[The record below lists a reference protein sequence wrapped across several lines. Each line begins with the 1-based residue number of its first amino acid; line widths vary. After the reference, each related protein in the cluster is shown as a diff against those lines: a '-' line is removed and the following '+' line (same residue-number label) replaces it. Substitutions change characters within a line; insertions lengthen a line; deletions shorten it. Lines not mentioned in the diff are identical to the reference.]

1 MAGSAG
7 GWLESH
13 RAAYS
18 GMRVCVTGGAGFIG
32 SHLVEAL
39 DALGAHVTVLDD
51 LCNGFRDNLKGRSDR
66 VRLIEGSILDADAM
80 SRAAEGAA
88 VIFHLAALG
97 SVPRSVEEPMRYH
110 RVNVDGTLAV
120 LEAARKTGARV
131 SYSASSSAYGDTPT
145 LPKIESMRNDPRSPY
160 AVTKLA
166 GEQYGRAYTLCYGV
180 PFVGLRYFN
189 IFGPRQRED
198 SQYAAVIPRW
208 AAAIRAG
215 RKPLIYGNGS
225 QTRDFT
231 HVHNAVHANLLA
243 GRATGT
249 LEGETVNI
257 GCGEK
262 YSLLEL
268 LAQMNAVLGTSAEPD
283 FQPPRAGD
291 VKDSLAAIGAAR
303 ALIGYEPVVTF
314 GDGLR
319 TTLLG

>member
-1 MAGSAG
+1 
-7 GWLESH
+7 
-13 RAAYS
+13 
-18 GMRVCVTGGAGFIG
+18 
-32 SHLVEAL
+32 
-39 DALGAHVTVLDD
+39 
-51 LCNGFRDNLKGRSDR
+51 
-66 VRLIEGSILDADAM
+66 
-80 SRAAEGAA
+80 
-88 VIFHLAALG
+88 
-97 SVPRSVEEPMRYH
+97 
-110 RVNVDGTLAV
+110 
-120 LEAARKTGARV
+120 
-131 SYSASSSAYGDTPT
+131 
-145 LPKIESMRNDPRSPY
+145 
-160 AVTKLA
+160 
-166 GEQYGRAYTLCYGV
+166 
-180 PFVGLRYFN
+180 
-189 IFGPRQRED
+189 
-198 SQYAAVIPRW
+198 VIPRW

-243 GRATGT
+243 GRATGK

-291 VKDSLAAIGAAR
+291 VKDSLAAIGAAH

>member
-1 MAGSAG
+1 VAAGTG
-7 GWLESH
+7 GWLDSH
-13 RAAYS
+13 RAAYG

-39 DALGAHVTVLDD
+39 DALGAHVTVIDD
-51 LCNGFRDNLKGRSDR
+51 LCNGFRENLAARSER

-80 SRAAEGAA
+80 ARAAEGAA

-120 LEAARKTGARV
+120 LETARATGARV

-166 GEQYGRAYTLCYGV
+166 GEEYGRAYALCYGV
-180 PFVGLRYFN
+180 PFVSLRYFN

-215 RKPLIYGNGS
+215 RKPLVYGNGS

-243 GRATGT
+243 GRATST
-249 LEGETVNI
+249 LEGQTVNI
-257 GCGEK
+257 GCGAK
-262 YSLLEL
+262 FSLLEL
-268 LAQMNAVLGTSAEPD
+268 LAQMNSVLGTSAEPD
-283 FQPPRAGD
+283 FQPARAGD
-291 VKDSLAAIGAAR
+291 VKDSLAAIDAAKQ
-303 ALIGYEPVVTF
+303 LIGYEPVMDF
-314 GDGLR
+314 AAGLR
-319 TTLLG
+319 GTLLA

>member
-1 MAGSAG
+1 MHAAAG

-13 RAAYS
+13 RAAYG

-39 DALGAHVTVLDD
+39 DGLGAHVTAIDD

-66 VRLIEGSILDADAM
+66 VRLVEGSILDADAM

-120 LEAARKTGARV
+120 LEVARKTGARV
-131 SYSASSSAYGDTPT
+131 AYSASSSAYGDTPT
-145 LPKIESMRNDPRSPY
+145 LPKVESMRNDPRSPY

-166 GEQYGRAYTLCYGV
+166 GEEYGRAYALCYGV
-180 PFVGLRYFN
+180 AFVGLRYFN

-215 RKPLIYGNGS
+215 RRPLVYGDGS

-243 GRATGT
+243 GRTT
-249 LEGETVNI
+249 RPLEGETVNI

-268 LAQMNAVLGTSAEPD
+268 LAQMNAVLGTSAQPD

-314 GDGLR
+314 ADGLR

>member
-1 MAGSAG
+1 
-7 GWLESH
+7 
-13 RAAYS
+13 
-18 GMRVCVTGGAGFIG
+18 VCVTGGAGFIG

-39 DALGAHVTVLDD
+39 DALGAHVTVIDD
-51 LCNGFRDNLKGRSDR
+51 LCNGFRENLAGRSER

-80 SRAAEGAA
+80 ARAAEGAT

-120 LEAARKTGARV
+120 LETARATGARV

-166 GEQYGRAYTLCYGV
+166 GEEYGRAYALCYGV
-180 PFVGLRYFN
+180 PFVSLRYFN

-215 RKPLIYGNGS
+215 RKPLVYGNGS

-243 GRATGT
+243 GRATAA
-249 LEGETVNI
+249 LEGQTVNI
-257 GCGEK
+257 GCGAK
-262 YSLLEL
+262 FSLLEL

-291 VKDSLAAIGAAR
+291 VKDSLAAIDAAKQ
-303 ALIGYEPVVTF
+303 LIGYEPVMDF
-314 GDGLR
+314 AAGLR
-319 TTLLG
+319 GMLLA

>member
-1 MAGSAG
+1 MAASAR

-13 RAAYS
+13 RAAYG

-39 DALGAHVTVLDD
+39 DALGAHVTVIDD

-66 VRLIEGSILDADAM
+66 VRLVEGSILDAEPL

-166 GEQYGRAYTLCYGV
+166 GEEYGRAYALCYGV
-180 PFVGLRYFN
+180 AFVGLRYFN

-215 RKPLIYGNGS
+215 RKPLVYGDGS

-243 GRATGT
+243 GRASGK

-268 LAQMNAVLGTSAEPD
+268 LAQMNAVLGTSSTPD

-314 GDGLR
+314 SDGLR

>member
-1 MAGSAG
+1 MAAGTG
-7 GWLESH
+7 GWLDSH
-13 RAAYS
+13 RAAYG

-39 DALGAHVTVLDD
+39 DALGAHVTVIDD
-51 LCNGFRDNLKGRSDR
+51 LCNGFRENLAARSER

-120 LEAARKTGARV
+120 LETARRTGARV

-166 GEQYGRAYTLCYGV
+166 GEEYGRAYALCYGV
-180 PFVGLRYFN
+180 PFVSLRYFN

-215 RKPLIYGNGS
+215 RKPLVYGNGS

-243 GRATGT
+243 GRATST
-249 LEGETVNI
+249 LEGQTVNI
-257 GCGEK
+257 GCGAK
-262 YSLLEL
+262 FSLLEL
-268 LAQMNAVLGTSAEPD
+268 LAQMNSVLGTSAEPD
-283 FQPPRAGD
+283 FQPARAGD
-291 VKDSLAAIGAAR
+291 VKDSLAAIDAAKQ
-303 ALIGYEPVVTF
+303 LIGYEPVMDF
-314 GDGLR
+314 AAGLR
-319 TTLLG
+319 GTLLA

>member
-39 DALGAHVTVLDD
+39 DALGAHVTVIDD

-80 SRAAEGAA
+80 TRAAEGAK

-319 TTLLG
+319 ATLLG

>member
-39 DALGAHVTVLDD
+39 DALGAHVTVIDD

-80 SRAAEGAA
+80 TRAAEGAK

-291 VKDSLAAIGAAR
+291 VKDSLAAIAAAR

-314 GDGLR
+314 ADGLR

>member
-13 RAAYS
+13 RAAYG

-66 VRLIEGSILDADAM
+66 VRLIEGSILDAVAM
-80 SRAAEGAA
+80 SRAAEGAK

-249 LEGETVNI
+249 LQGETVNI

>member
-1 MAGSAG
+1 
-7 GWLESH
+7 
-13 RAAYS
+13 
-18 GMRVCVTGGAGFIG
+18 VCVTGGAGFIG

-39 DALGAHVTVLDD
+39 DALGAHVTVIDD
-51 LCNGFRDNLKGRSDR
+51 LCNGFRENLAGRSER

-80 SRAAEGAA
+80 ARAAEGAT

-120 LEAARKTGARV
+120 LETARATGARV

-166 GEQYGRAYTLCYGV
+166 GEEYGRAYALCYGV
-180 PFVGLRYFN
+180 PFVSLRYFN

-215 RKPLIYGNGS
+215 RKPLVYGNGS

-243 GRATGT
+243 GRATAA
-249 LEGETVNI
+249 LEGQTVNI
-257 GCGEK
+257 GCGAK
-262 YSLLEL
+262 FSLLEL

-291 VKDSLAAIGAAR
+291 VKDSLAAIDAAKQ
-303 ALIGYEPVVTF
+303 LIGYEPVMDF
-314 GDGLR
+314 AAGLR
-319 TTLLG
+319 GTLLA

>member
-1 MAGSAG
+1 MASAAG
-7 GWLESH
+7 GWLETH
-13 RAAYS
+13 RAAY
-18 GMRVCVTGGAGFIG
+18 GGTRVCVTGGAGFIG

-39 DALGAHVTVLDD
+39 DALGAHVTVIDD

-66 VRLIEGSILDADAM
+66 VRLVEGSILDADAL

-120 LEAARKTGARV
+120 LEVARKTGARV

-166 GEQYGRAYTLCYGV
+166 GEEYGRAYALCYGV
-180 PFVGLRYFN
+180 AFVGLRYFN

-215 RKPLIYGNGS
+215 RKPLVYGNGS

-243 GRATGT
+243 GRTAQP

-268 LAQMNAVLGTSAEPD
+268 LAQMNAVLGASATPD

-314 GDGLR
+314 ADGLR

>member
-1 MAGSAG
+1 MAAGTG
-7 GWLESH
+7 GWLDSH
-13 RAAYS
+13 RAAYG

-39 DALGAHVTVLDD
+39 DALGAHVAVIDD
-51 LCNGFRDNLKGRSDR
+51 LCNGFRENLAARSER

-80 SRAAEGAA
+80 ARAAEGAA

-120 LEAARKTGARV
+120 LETARATGARV

-166 GEQYGRAYTLCYGV
+166 GEEYGRAYALCYGV
-180 PFVGLRYFN
+180 PFVSLRYFN

-215 RKPLIYGNGS
+215 RKPLVYGNGS

-243 GRATGT
+243 GRATST
-249 LEGETVNI
+249 LEGQTVNI
-257 GCGEK
+257 GCGAK
-262 YSLLEL
+262 FSLLEL
-268 LAQMNAVLGTSAEPD
+268 LAQMNSVLGTSAEPD
-283 FQPPRAGD
+283 FQPARAGD
-291 VKDSLAAIGAAR
+291 VKDSLAAIDAAKQ
-303 ALIGYEPVVTF
+303 LIGYEPVMDF
-314 GDGLR
+314 AAGLR
-319 TTLLG
+319 GTLLA

>member
-1 MAGSAG
+1 
-7 GWLESH
+7 
-13 RAAYS
+13 
-18 GMRVCVTGGAGFIG
+18 VCVTGGAGFIG

-39 DALGAHVTVLDD
+39 DALGAHVTVIDD
-51 LCNGFRDNLKGRSDR
+51 LCNGFRENLAGRSDR
-66 VRLIEGSILDADAM
+66 VRLIEGSILDASAM
-80 SRAAEGAA
+80 ARAAEGAA

-120 LEAARKTGARV
+120 LETARATGARV

-166 GEQYGRAYTLCYGV
+166 GEEYGRAYALCYGV
-180 PFVGLRYFN
+180 PFVSLRYFN

-215 RKPLIYGNGS
+215 RKPLVYGNGS

-243 GRATGT
+243 GRATAA
-249 LEGETVNI
+249 LEGQTVNI
-257 GCGEK
+257 GCGAK
-262 YSLLEL
+262 FSLLEL
-268 LAQMNAVLGTSAEPD
+268 LAQMNSVLGTSAEPD
-283 FQPPRAGD
+283 FQPARAGD
-291 VKDSLAAIGAAR
+291 VKDSLAAIDAAKQ
-303 ALIGYEPVVTF
+303 LIGYEPVMDF
-314 GDGLR
+314 AAGLR
-319 TTLLG
+319 GTLLA

>member
-7 GWLESH
+7 AWLDSH
-13 RAAYS
+13 RAAYG

-39 DALGAHVTVLDD
+39 DALGAHVTVIDD
-51 LCNGFRDNLKGRSDR
+51 LCNGFRENLSGRSGR

-80 SRAAEGAA
+80 ARAAEGAS

-120 LEAARKTGARV
+120 LEAARRTGARV

-145 LPKIESMRNDPRSPY
+145 LPKVETMRNDPRSPY

-166 GEQYGRAYTLCYGV
+166 GEEYGRAYALCYGV
-180 PFVGLRYFN
+180 AFVGLRYFN

-215 RKPLIYGNGS
+215 RKPLVYGDGS

-249 LEGETVNI
+249 LEGLTVNI

-268 LAQMNAVLGTSAEPD
+268 LAQMNGVLGTSATPD

-291 VKDSLAAIGAAR
+291 VKDSLAAIDAAR

-314 GDGLR
+314 ANGLR
-319 TTLLG
+319 STLLG